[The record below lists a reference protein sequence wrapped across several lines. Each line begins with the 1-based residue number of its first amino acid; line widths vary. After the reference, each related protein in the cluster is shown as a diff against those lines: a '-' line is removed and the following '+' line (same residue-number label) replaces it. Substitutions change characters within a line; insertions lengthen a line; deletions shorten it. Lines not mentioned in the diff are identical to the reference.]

1 MIYSAEFSGLGLI
14 IALIWYIA
22 STFLNDHKKSK
33 KKVDAKKSISFVDLL
48 LKQLSDTS
56 IKKEINLKE
65 ESDNLDVVI
74 EDPMIN
80 EMTKQD
86 LSELIPNSN
95 VVTNNKKNISKKV
108 NKNIFENTKKSPALY
123 ISNILKNKRE
133 LQKAI
138 LLKEVL
144 GKPKALKRKN

>member
-108 NKNIFENTKKSPALY
+108 NKNIFENTKKSSALY